1 MHRKRRK
8 NNLVWLFAL
17 LGILVLFLGTILAF
31 LIFSNL
37 SSKPTETVQEVSAVN
52 GTGIVLPSHFTERKI
67 TDPSTARDA
76 INDVADTLGIVSVE
90 DELGTADCS
99 TVLGDTYYSFPQVYR
114 GIPVYGRKVTVSADA
129 DSEAA
134 LLTSGFYPIENLSV
148 EAKITQNDAE
158 KIVAGLY
165 PGEADIYVNNLVI
178 FSLDKTN
185 PELAWKISVHQNNSW
200 ESVFLSAVDG
210 RALKTFS
217 NELTDNESSSNR
229 FTNVYLYNAENRDIE
244 VDFRIIFDDGTTAIY
259 DGDDDD
265 EWVSLNNQK
274 YTTSGSWRQVV
285 LTAQNGE
292 RYKKIGKGG
301 ISISTEALGGMP
313 ATELLPIDIASLTDG
328 MGTPI
333 VALAKLL
340 AVSNFYR
347 DVLGYDAFGDDN
359 KAVAIVANDHR
370 GGKDSNNASAGYGR
384 SKIFTRISVGAT
396 CSPTID
402 TLGHEVTHAV
412 EQSISRIEHYAMFYE
427 KFQDGTWNDADGII
441 DAGCA
446 YICEWDDPTDKISQG
461 DSFTDQQLRIIAK
474 DLGVPDDL
482 NVEIRQSPKA
492 YWEAAGLWDIYV
504 EITHNGKLV
513 ASGSF
518 DVETGEMGRNIY
530 IYTPV

>member
-1 MHRKRRK
+1 MC
-8 NNLVWLFAL
+8 
-17 LGILVLFLGTILAF
+17 I
-31 LIFSNL
+31 
-37 SSKPTETVQEVSAVN
+37 
-52 GTGIVLPSHFTERKI
+52 
-67 TDPSTARDA
+67 RDR
-76 INDVADTLGIVSVE
+76 

-185 PELAWKISVHQNNSW
+185 PELASYTNWHSGEPSNQ
-200 ESVFLSAVDG
+200 DG
-210 RALKTFS
+210 
-217 NELTDNESSSNR
+217 
-229 FTNVYLYNAENRDIE
+229 
-244 VDFRIIFDDGTTAIY
+244 
-259 DGDDDD
+259 
-265 EWVSLNNQK
+265 
-274 YTTSGSWRQVV
+274 
-285 LTAQNGE
+285 
-292 RYKKIGKGG
+292 
-301 ISISTEALGGMP
+301 
-313 ATELLPIDIASLTDG
+313 
-328 MGTPI
+328 
-333 VALAKLL
+333 
-340 AVSNFYR
+340 
-347 DVLGYDAFGDDN
+347 
-359 KAVAIVANDHR
+359 
-370 GGKDSNNASAGYGR
+370 
-384 SKIFTRISVGAT
+384 
-396 CSPTID
+396 
-402 TLGHEVTHAV
+402 
-412 EQSISRIEHYAMFYE
+412 IEHYAMFYE

-530 IYTPV
+530 TYTPV